1 MTVHNVL
8 TQMKAKS
15 LGKGKYADGKGL
27 WLVKSSKNAGKWML
41 RLVVSGKRRE
51 MGLGSWPDVSIAEA
65 RERSAM
71 ARRRLRDGVDPVK
84 ERQQTRKR
92 VHRMTVAEA
101 IQSCFTARQAEL
113 KNDGMAGR
121 WMSPLNVH
129 VLPRIGKLAVED
141 IDQHEIKR
149 VLGPIWHTKS
159 DTARKAMNRLNLT
172 LKHAAALGLDVDLQA
187 TMKAQALLGKRR
199 HVTQHIPSLSYHEAP
214 EFYKWLCSKSSL
226 TSVLAL
232 RFLILTIARTSEV
245 RFAGFHEFEGSVW
258 TLDASRTKTGKS
270 HRIPLSGEAHKV
282 LQLARNSDQQTL
294 LFPTEKG
301 KSLSDAAMSA
311 FMKREGYEAR
321 PHGFRATF
329 RTWVEE
335 TTDTPFEV
343 KESALGHNVDA
354 GTVGAYQRSDRLEK
368 RAKLMQQWADFLLS
382 KSNINRS
389 I

>member
-27 WLVKSSKNAGKWML
+27 WLIKSRPEAGKWMV

-51 MGLGSWPDVSIAEA
+51 MGLGPWPDVSIAEA
-65 RERSAM
+65 RERAAL
-71 ARRRLRDGVDPVK
+71 ARRRLREGVDPVQ
-84 ERQQTRKR
+84 ERQQQRRKT
-92 VHRMTVAEA
+92 HRLTVAEA
-101 IQSCFTARQAEL
+101 VLGCFEARQAEL
-113 KNDGMAGR
+113 KNDGKAGR
-121 WMSPLNVH
+121 WLSPLNLH
-129 VLPRIGKLAVED
+129 VLPKIGKLAIED

-149 VLGPIWHTKS
+149 VLEPIWHTKS

-172 LKHAAALGLDVDLQA
+172 LKHAAAFGLDVDLQA

-199 HVTQHIPSLSYHEAP
+199 HVEKHIPSLPFSEAP
-214 EFYKWLCSKSSL
+214 AFYRWLCAKSAL

-232 RFLILTIARTSEV
+232 RLLILTVARTSEV
-245 RFAGFHEFEGSVW
+245 RFATFDEIEDCVW
-258 TLDASRTKTGKS
+258 SIAPDRTKSGNE
-270 HRIPLSGEAHKV
+270 HRVPLSPEAQQV
-282 LQLARNSDQQTL
+282 VQQARMAEGQSL
-294 LFPTEKG
+294 LFPTERG
-301 KSLSDAAMSA
+301 KPLSDAAMSA

-343 KESALGHNVDA
+343 KESALGHKVDA
-354 GTVGAYQRSDRLEK
+354 GVVGAYQRSDRLEK
-368 RAKLMQQWADFLLS
+368 RAKLMRQWAEFLTQTPS
-382 KSNINRS
+382 RS
-389 I
+389 